1 MKKIK
6 LACNST
12 DDIDKKLEQQT
23 TGNATVS
30 EVNTVTVEK
39 FGMWDYFDNVQE
51 ISVVQF
57 LQILKVLNTSVSEF
71 GRRLKK

>member
-12 DDIDKKLEQQT
+12 DHIDKKHEQQT

>member
-12 DDIDKKLEQQT
+12 DHIDKKPEQQI

-39 FGMWDYFDNVQE
+39 FGMWDYFDNVQK